1 VTGTKDGDE
10 MERKIAEFK
19 TDKALQEARNA
30 IQDIIGIFSDTHCEH
45 CCECCDN
52 MVKEECRLIG
62 KIDTYL
68 RNCGSYALAVVLIT
82 NRRR

>member
-1 VTGTKDGDE
+1 METANYRTVSPFKAVTKED
-10 MERKIAEFK
+10 
-19 TDKALQEARNA
+19 ARNA

-68 RNCGSYALAVVLIT
+68 RNC
-82 NRRR
+82 